1 MAWLPPQLWA
11 QTQPS
16 GGDGSSE
23 NPFLITTAE
32 ELKWYANYVNGESG
46 DGVVHNTACAKL
58 VNNIDLS
65 TVCGEGKGNWTPIA
79 KYGIYQYNGEH
90 HFDGVFDGNGHTI
103 SNLYINDEKG
113 SNLGLF
119 GYIKPTASS
128 APASVK
134 NLKMASVQ
142 IVGESYIAAVS
153 GSGSGVTFENIE
165 VISGSI
171 AGTRNIS
178 GISSCVGNAK
188 NCINRADVT
197 ASSMY
202 AAGVIHYIGKV
213 SNCSNYGKITAGRGL
228 AGGIVSNGDGFAK
241 LTDCA
246 NYGDIEITQPVAN
259 DCGVGGLLGF
269 PWYVEISNCANFGN
283 IYLKAQSELVGV
295 IVGKGLLVKAS
306 GILANTG
313 NIYVGG
319 TAQTDVPVLQ
329 SGISWKDNKVNNT
342 ATCLTPTAEQL
353 TSGWLTWQLQQN
365 CSTQTW
371 GQNIS
376 TDPKDKYPVIGG
388 SVLYA
393 AGPCTGDHSAATS
406 FSNNPS
412 FVTHN
417 LTHHDAVPATCVA
430 DGTIE
435 YWSCSDCGKQW
446 SDESGQHIVTDL
458 TAKALG
464 HDYNAQDVCTRCGA
478 KLCSEGHTKD
488 LQVDAVEATCT
499 TAGNIGYY
507 HCSVCNKYYNAETNE
522 QIAENSWKI
531 PAKGHTANH
540 VLAQAA
546 TCSKKGNH
554 ECWYCSGCNTYFKEE
569 TCENAYTDDAD
580 AETGVWI
587 EMIPHTLP
595 IEFDENGVKYCSV
608 CGHIEGEAP
617 TLVADEASP
626 FNGYYAFSKA
636 GHLVWLHNQVQ
647 AYDAVTNPSPIESI
661 KCYLANDI
669 SLKAVCH
676 PADAAN
682 NVAEANWNPIGG
694 ENPFKG
700 IFDGNGHTVSDLYI
714 NSSGNNLGLFGYVDG
729 AEIKNVTVQGNVTGF
744 YEEGN
749 EQSGQYV
756 GLVLGVGTTKS
767 KLENCESRGSVTGCS
782 NVGGIA
788 GLVPRGTITLCIN
801 RATVTGSS
809 QSGKYIGGI
818 VGYGKG
824 LSFCA
829 NYADITAEGSSVG
842 GLVGY
847 VFPDINNEGMSN
859 CMNVGNVIGKQN
871 VGGLA
876 GECFAP
882 QNTNNYSI
890 GRVEAT
896 NQYAGLLVGKYGND
910 PSKAF
915 ANTYYVEEGLVV
927 ENGTA
932 TAGKYYG
939 DGTISASAQAVH
951 QADVASGKLAS

>member
-1 MAWLPPQLWA
+1 MKKRVLYLLCMAFAMMAWLPPQLWA

-16 GGDGSSE
+16 GEDGSSE
-23 NPFLITTAE
+23 SPFLIATAE
-32 ELKWYANYVNGESG
+32 ELKWYASYVNGESG
-46 DGVVHNTACAKL
+46 DNVVHTTACAKL
-58 VNNIDLS
+58 MNDIDLS

-79 KYGIYQYNGEH
+79 KYGIYKYDSEY

-103 SNLYINDEKG
+103 SNLYINDENG
-113 SNLGLF
+113 SKLGLF

-134 NLKMASVQ
+134 NLKMYNVQ
-142 IVGESYIAAVS
+142 IVGREYIAAVS

-171 AGTRNIS
+171 AGTSIIS

-197 ASSMY
+197 ASRMY
-202 AAGVIHYIGKV
+202 AAGIIDYIGKV
-213 SNCSNYGKITAGRGL
+213 SNCSNYGKITAGTGL
-228 AGGIVSNGDGFAK
+228 AGGIVSRGDGFAK

-283 IYLKAQSELVGV
+283 IYLQAQSELVGV

-329 SGISWKDNKVNNT
+329 SGISWEDNKVNNT
-342 ATCLTPTAEQL
+342 ANCLTPTAEQL

-412 FVTHN
+412 FVSHN

-540 VLAQAA
+540 VSAQAA

-554 ECWYCSGCNTYFKEE
+554 EYWYCSGCNTYFKEE

-595 IEFDENGVKYCSV
+595 AEFDENGVEYCSV

-809 QSGKYIGGI
+809 QK
-818 VGYGKG
+818 
-824 LSFCA
+824 
-829 NYADITAEGSSVG
+829 
-842 GLVGY
+842 
-847 VFPDINNEGMSN
+847 
-859 CMNVGNVIGKQN
+859 
-871 VGGLA
+871 
-876 GECFAP
+876 
-882 QNTNNYSI
+882 I
-890 GRVEAT
+890 GRAHV
-896 NQYAGLLVGKYGND
+896 
-910 PSKAF
+910 
-915 ANTYYVEEGLVV
+915 
-927 ENGTA
+927 
-932 TAGKYYG
+932 
-939 DGTISASAQAVH
+939 
-951 QADVASGKLAS
+951 

>member
-1 MAWLPPQLWA
+1 MAFAMMAWLPPQLWA

-23 NPFLITTAE
+23 SPFLIATAE

-46 DGVVHNTACAKL
+46 DNVVHTTACAKL
-58 VNNIDLS
+58 MNDIDLS
-65 TVCGEGKGNWTPIA
+65 SVCGEGKGNWTPIA

-142 IVGESYIAAVS
+142 KVGESYIAAVS

-329 SGISWKDNKVNNT
+329 SGISWEDNKVNNT
-342 ATCLTPTAEQL
+342 ANCLTPTAEQL

-435 YWSCSDCGKQW
+435 YWSCADCGKQW

-540 VLAQAA
+540 VSAQAA

-554 ECWYCSGCNTYFKEE
+554 EC
-569 TCENAYTDDAD
+569 
-580 AETGVWI
+580 
-587 EMIPHTLP
+587 
-595 IEFDENGVKYCSV
+595 
-608 CGHIEGEAP
+608 
-617 TLVADEASP
+617 
-626 FNGYYAFSKA
+626 
-636 GHLVWLHNQVQ
+636 
-647 AYDAVTNPSPIESI
+647 
-661 KCYLANDI
+661 
-669 SLKAVCH
+669 
-676 PADAAN
+676 
-682 NVAEANWNPIGG
+682 
-694 ENPFKG
+694 
-700 IFDGNGHTVSDLYI
+700 
-714 NSSGNNLGLFGYVDG
+714 
-729 AEIKNVTVQGNVTGF
+729 
-744 YEEGN
+744 
-749 EQSGQYV
+749 
-756 GLVLGVGTTKS
+756 
-767 KLENCESRGSVTGCS
+767 
-782 NVGGIA
+782 
-788 GLVPRGTITLCIN
+788 
-801 RATVTGSS
+801 
-809 QSGKYIGGI
+809 
-818 VGYGKG
+818 
-824 LSFCA
+824 
-829 NYADITAEGSSVG
+829 
-842 GLVGY
+842 
-847 VFPDINNEGMSN
+847 
-859 CMNVGNVIGKQN
+859 
-871 VGGLA
+871 
-876 GECFAP
+876 
-882 QNTNNYSI
+882 
-890 GRVEAT
+890 
-896 NQYAGLLVGKYGND
+896 
-910 PSKAF
+910 
-915 ANTYYVEEGLVV
+915 
-927 ENGTA
+927 
-932 TAGKYYG
+932 
-939 DGTISASAQAVH
+939 
-951 QADVASGKLAS
+951 

>member
-1 MAWLPPQLWA
+1 MKKRVLYLLCMAFAMMAWLPPQLWA

-16 GGDGSSE
+16 GEDGSSE
-23 NPFLITTAE
+23 SPFLIATAE
-32 ELKWYANYVNGESG
+32 ELKWYASYVNGESG
-46 DGVVHNTACAKL
+46 DNVVHTTACAKL
-58 VNNIDLS
+58 MNDIDLS

-79 KYGIYQYNGEH
+79 KYGIYKYDSEY

-103 SNLYINDEKG
+103 SNLYINDENG
-113 SNLGLF
+113 SKLGLF

-134 NLKMASVQ
+134 NLKMYNVQ
-142 IVGESYIAAVS
+142 IVGREYIAAVS

-171 AGTRNIS
+171 AGTSIIS

-197 ASSMY
+197 ASRMY
-202 AAGVIHYIGKV
+202 AAGIIDYIGKV
-213 SNCSNYGKITAGRGL
+213 SNCSNYGKITAGTGL
-228 AGGIVSNGDGFAK
+228 AGGIVSRGDGFAK

-283 IYLKAQSELVGV
+283 IYLQAQSELVGV

-329 SGISWKDNKVNNT
+329 SGISWEDNKVNNT
-342 ATCLTPTAEQL
+342 ANCLTPTAEQL

-412 FVTHN
+412 FVSHN

-540 VLAQAA
+540 VSAQAA

-554 ECWYCSGCNTYFKEE
+554 EYWYCSGCNTYFKEE

-595 IEFDENGVKYCSV
+595 AEFDENGVEYCSV

-829 NYADITAEGSSVG
+829 TMQTLRPKAALSAVW
-842 GLVGY
+842 
-847 VFPDINNEGMSN
+847 
-859 CMNVGNVIGKQN
+859 
-871 VGGLA
+871 LA
-876 GECFAP
+876 M
-882 QNTNNYSI
+882 YSPTSTMK
-890 GRVEAT
+890 E
-896 NQYAGLLVGKYGND
+896 
-910 PSKAF
+910 
-915 ANTYYVEEGLVV
+915 
-927 ENGTA
+927 
-932 TAGKYYG
+932 
-939 DGTISASAQAVH
+939 
-951 QADVASGKLAS
+951 

>member
-1 MAWLPPQLWA
+1 MKKRVLYLLCMAFAMMAWLPPQLWA

-23 NPFLITTAE
+23 SPFLITTAE
-32 ELKWYANYVNGESG
+32 ELKWYASYVNGESG
-46 DGVVHNTACAKL
+46 DNVVHTTACAKL
-58 VNNIDLS
+58 MNDIDLS
-65 TVCGEGKGNWTPIA
+65 SVCGEGKGNWTPIA

-246 NYGDIEITQPVAN
+246 NYGDIEITQPIAN

-329 SGISWKDNKVNNT
+329 SGISWEDNKVNNT
-342 ATCLTPTAEQL
+342 ANCLTPTAEQL

-376 TDPKDKYPVIGG
+376 TEPKDKYPVIGG

-617 TLVADEASP
+617 MLVADEASP

-714 NSSGNNLGLFGYVDG
+714 NSSGSNLGLFGYVDG

-756 GLVLGVGTTKS
+756 GLVLAQQNQNWK
-767 KLENCESRGSVTGCS
+767 
-782 NVGGIA
+782 
-788 GLVPRGTITLCIN
+788 
-801 RATVTGSS
+801 
-809 QSGKYIGGI
+809 
-818 VGYGKG
+818 
-824 LSFCA
+824 
-829 NYADITAEGSSVG
+829 TA
-842 GLVGY
+842 
-847 VFPDINNEGMSN
+847 
-859 CMNVGNVIGKQN
+859 
-871 VGGLA
+871 
-876 GECFAP
+876 
-882 QNTNNYSI
+882 
-890 GRVEAT
+890 
-896 NQYAGLLVGKYGND
+896 
-910 PSKAF
+910 KA
-915 ANTYYVEEGLVV
+915 E
-927 ENGTA
+927 
-932 TAGKYYG
+932 
-939 DGTISASAQAVH
+939 
-951 QADVASGKLAS
+951 VA

>member
-1 MAWLPPQLWA
+1 M
-11 QTQPS
+11 
-16 GGDGSSE
+16 
-23 NPFLITTAE
+23 
-32 ELKWYANYVNGESG
+32 
-46 DGVVHNTACAKL
+46 
-58 VNNIDLS
+58 
-65 TVCGEGKGNWTPIA
+65 
-79 KYGIYQYNGEH
+79 
-90 HFDGVFDGNGHTI
+90 
-103 SNLYINDEKG
+103 
-113 SNLGLF
+113 
-119 GYIKPTASS
+119 
-128 APASVK
+128 
-134 NLKMASVQ
+134 
-142 IVGESYIAAVS
+142 
-153 GSGSGVTFENIE
+153 
-165 VISGSI
+165 
-171 AGTRNIS
+171 
-178 GISSCVGNAK
+178 
-188 NCINRADVT
+188 
-197 ASSMY
+197 
-202 AAGVIHYIGKV
+202 
-213 SNCSNYGKITAGRGL
+213 
-228 AGGIVSNGDGFAK
+228 
-241 LTDCA
+241 
-246 NYGDIEITQPVAN
+246 
-259 DCGVGGLLGF
+259 
-269 PWYVEISNCANFGN
+269 
-283 IYLKAQSELVGV
+283 
-295 IVGKGLLVKAS
+295 
-306 GILANTG
+306 
-313 NIYVGG
+313 
-319 TAQTDVPVLQ
+319 
-329 SGISWKDNKVNNT
+329 
-342 ATCLTPTAEQL
+342 
-353 TSGWLTWQLQQN
+353 
-365 CSTQTW
+365 
-371 GQNIS
+371 
-376 TDPKDKYPVIGG
+376 
-388 SVLYA
+388 
-393 AGPCTGDHSAATS
+393 
-406 FSNNPS
+406 
-412 FVTHN
+412 
-417 LTHHDAVPATCVA
+417 
-430 DGTIE
+430 
-435 YWSCSDCGKQW
+435 
-446 SDESGQHIVTDL
+446 

-540 VLAQAA
+540 VSAQAA

-554 ECWYCSGCNTYFKEE
+554 EYWYCSGCNTYFKEK

-595 IEFDENGVKYCSV
+595 AEFDENGVKYCSV

-626 FNGYYAFSKA
+626 FNGYYALSKA

-714 NSSGNNLGLFGYVDG
+714 NSSGSNLGLFGYVDG

-767 KLENCESRGSVTGCS
+767 KLENCESRGSVTGCGY
-782 NVGGIA
+782 VGGIA
-788 GLVPRGTITLCIN
+788 GLVPRGTITLCTN
-801 RATVTGSS
+801 RATVTGLG

-847 VFPDINNEGMSN
+847 VFLDINNEGMSN
-859 CMNVGNVIGKQN
+859 CMNVGDRK
-871 VGGLA
+871 
-876 GECFAP
+876 
-882 QNTNNYSI
+882 S
-890 GRVEAT
+890 
-896 NQYAGLLVGKYGND
+896 
-910 PSKAF
+910 
-915 ANTYYVEEGLVV
+915 VV
-927 ENGTA
+927 
-932 TAGKYYG
+932 
-939 DGTISASAQAVH
+939 
-951 QADVASGKLAS
+951 

>member
-1 MAWLPPQLWA
+1 M
-11 QTQPS
+11 
-16 GGDGSSE
+16 
-23 NPFLITTAE
+23 
-32 ELKWYANYVNGESG
+32 
-46 DGVVHNTACAKL
+46 
-58 VNNIDLS
+58 
-65 TVCGEGKGNWTPIA
+65 
-79 KYGIYQYNGEH
+79 
-90 HFDGVFDGNGHTI
+90 
-103 SNLYINDEKG
+103 
-113 SNLGLF
+113 
-119 GYIKPTASS
+119 
-128 APASVK
+128 
-134 NLKMASVQ
+134 
-142 IVGESYIAAVS
+142 
-153 GSGSGVTFENIE
+153 
-165 VISGSI
+165 
-171 AGTRNIS
+171 
-178 GISSCVGNAK
+178 
-188 NCINRADVT
+188 
-197 ASSMY
+197 
-202 AAGVIHYIGKV
+202 
-213 SNCSNYGKITAGRGL
+213 
-228 AGGIVSNGDGFAK
+228 
-241 LTDCA
+241 TDCA

-329 SGISWKDNKVNNT
+329 SGISWEDNKVNNT
-342 ATCLTPTAEQL
+342 ANCLTPTAEQL

-406 FSNNPS
+406 FSNNSS

-507 HCSVCNKYYNAETNE
+507 HCSVCNKYYNAKTNE

-540 VLAQAA
+540 VSAQAA

-554 ECWYCSGCNTYFKEE
+554 EYWYCSGCNTYFKEE

-587 EMIPHTLP
+587 DMIPHTLP
-595 IEFDENGVKYCSV
+595 AEFDENGLKYCSV

-617 TLVADEASP
+617 MLVADEASP

-700 IFDGNGHTVSDLYI
+700 IFDGNGHTVSDL
-714 NSSGNNLGLFGYVDG
+714 
-729 AEIKNVTVQGNVTGF
+729 
-744 YEEGN
+744 
-749 EQSGQYV
+749 
-756 GLVLGVGTTKS
+756 
-767 KLENCESRGSVTGCS
+767 
-782 NVGGIA
+782 
-788 GLVPRGTITLCIN
+788 
-801 RATVTGSS
+801 
-809 QSGKYIGGI
+809 
-818 VGYGKG
+818 
-824 LSFCA
+824 
-829 NYADITAEGSSVG
+829 
-842 GLVGY
+842 
-847 VFPDINNEGMSN
+847 
-859 CMNVGNVIGKQN
+859 
-871 VGGLA
+871 
-876 GECFAP
+876 
-882 QNTNNYSI
+882 
-890 GRVEAT
+890 
-896 NQYAGLLVGKYGND
+896 
-910 PSKAF
+910 
-915 ANTYYVEEGLVV
+915 
-927 ENGTA
+927 
-932 TAGKYYG
+932 
-939 DGTISASAQAVH
+939 
-951 QADVASGKLAS
+951 